1 MAPRF
6 YIYLSLFQSMDGFG
20 RLLFNICV
28 DKEAYAE
35 KDEWDAQQLSHI
47 QDHIILKCYLRFLNE
62 FYKEAHAETYDEEYA
77 DECSSVDFVE
87 LEFVQIHEAYSEY

>member
-77 DECSSVDFVE
+77 DECTPVDFVE